1 MTTYTIVQYDITR
14 DVMYFLGAPTPD
26 LKTLIEDNSL
36 SDTATK
42 QVIQG
47 DSSTQNSLVPASG
60 SVFLLDFLENDV
72 PEIDL
77 NNAISVT
84 LKIGIVDDTE
94 VGDVYVI
101 CKNQDG
107 TTTYVT
113 KDGLTWDI
121 IYVDILKP
129 SKKWAT
135 MSKNCPT
142 CLKFDFVTGSNAFNF
157 YGNLGGSWTG
167 GWKNGQKEYNFFL
180 PDYSNPV
187 TYGAVKEYII
197 YWKPSASYSG
207 TDYNGNPI
215 SIVNEHKWVAVPS
228 ASLNLPFTTESFFQ
242 VTSGFSASCPT
253 YDASP
258 LTPPWWNFYG
268 PKGYFLLSSVTNPTP
283 GKPCPQFSPVPGQV
297 NWGYNCGPNGC
308 VVSPSGSV
316 GTYATLEQC
325 QVSCSITPTTS
336 SWYVCTSNGCVQVP
350 SGSAGAFVT
359 LAECEAVCSIGNGN
373 VPTTCSCDPDL
384 SSVTN
389 PSFALGQTGW
399 IPTPSQ
405 FLPGVGSWDFAQ
417 GYASADTLSPF
428 SISGTSSVSLT
439 QANLFT
445 ISCSYEVCF
454 QAWNLIDSP
463 SNVVTVD
470 TGNYTNNLPQG
481 TGPLTTTPTAYTFTI
496 NNIETTDLT
505 FFVGTGAGSARVAI
519 DNVCVTLI
527 GCPPPP
533 PPPPSGSESTG
544 SVIPPEDCYI
554 TGSISSYVSASYD
567 CLCPEGYFSDGS
579 GSCITSGSTPTISAS
594 AGLYTPSSTLP
605 SNLSSP
611 PGNGDVIPGFSI
623 NQNQLDPI
631 LYPPSTWGTILGK
644 NFGMAQPVLYHSWS
658 FNGAGYSSTN
668 NPSPF
673 SGSSLVYNTQ
683 YTFDILSSSFWYQP
697 DVGNNLTSRW
707 VAQLGRDT
715 VSGTPLTYPAGT
727 YGTSDKWVG
736 FGTTINVPAPKT
748 YYVAIIGTG
757 ALKIKLDG
765 TTIMCTSPTE
775 TSAPNF
781 TNNSI
786 FTYPAYTQNAYARI
800 ASSSGWWG
808 APLYGHS
815 SVGILPPPFNS
826 FNPYI
831 NNQIYSAFVN
841 YYVQSAN
848 NEYAFLTPPSLAPT
862 SGILNT
868 PPGGTTMNYGGKFY
882 SSNNLYIYPVTMS
895 AGCHKINFESNP
907 DYFKN
912 CNTFNGALGGIIFDM
927 TAEQLISAS
936 SYNDLNIVW
945 DSTYLNPITQS
956 SLFNNPPQDYYL
968 YTYPVSTIPP
978 TSSYVSWCPSGSTAV
993 GGNPC
998 NGCATSGSITST
1010 IPCGNCL
1017 ECTHGLLYNGYV
1029 VDKGG
1034 ATLQG
1039 RGPGGIV
1046 NTGSVNASTWV
1057 IPTES
1062 DWNNLV
1068 TFLNGGTAPVDVT
1081 ITGSLG
1087 VISGGKLKDY
1097 TRDLEATCWENPNIG
1112 AQTDVSSS
1120 GWAGTAGGRRKDDGT
1135 FEGLGFEGLWWSA
1148 NSLSTPPVT
1157 NGALMATRR
1166 LEHYSAD
1173 VYRDIF
1179 PKSYGC
1185 SVRLVRPATTSE
1197 TNGMFIPDAYT
1208 GKNGTLYDGIVIN
1221 NQVWITKNLSETL
1234 YNDGTLVS
1242 TTTSNTTWSS
1252 TPATATSTACYY
1264 NNNVTNANIL
1274 NGNVNPVTQECY
1286 TFPTYYVYEKCDG
1299 SEFLVQPVPG
1309 ATTIV
1314 GKVLKDSNYDCWSF
1328 FGTSTGIPTYP
1339 HTYSATNYFLGSNY
1353 IYDDCDEC
1361 EAIHTIY
1368 ITFGTKNC

>member
-1 MTTYTIVQYDITR
+1 MFNLLEILYYVLTLITQLLNKMTTYTIVQYDITR

-26 LKTLIEDNSL
+26 LKTLIENNSL

-47 DSSTQNSLVPASG
+47 DSSTQNGLVPASG
-60 SVFLLDFLENDV
+60 SAFLLDFLENDV
-72 PEIDL
+72 TEIDL
-77 NNAISVT
+77 NNAVSVT

-113 KDGLTWDI
+113 KDGLTWDVV
-121 IYVDILKP
+121 YVDILKP

-180 PDYSNPV
+180 PDYSNPA
-187 TYGAVKEYII
+187 TYGSVKEYII

-207 TDYNGNPI
+207 TDYNGNSV

-228 ASLNLPFTTESFFQ
+228 ASVNSAFNTESFFQ

-268 PKGYFLLSSVTNPTP
+268 KKGYFLLSSVTNPTP
-283 GKPCPQFSPVPGQV
+283 GKPCPEFSPIPGQI

-308 VVSPSGSV
+308 VSSPSGSI

-336 SWYVCTSNGCVQVP
+336 SWYSCTSNGCVQVP

-359 LAECEAVCSIGNGN
+359 QAECESICSNPLGT
-373 VPTTCSCDPDL
+373 PTSCSCDPDL

-389 PSFALGQTGW
+389 PSFALGSTGW
-399 IPTPSQ
+399 ASSPNP
-405 FLPGVGSWDFAQ
+405 FLPGVGGIDFSQ
-417 GYASADTLSPF
+417 GYAAINTLSPF
-428 SISGTSSVSLT
+428 STNNTSSVSLT

-454 QAWNLIDSP
+454 QAWNLIDNP
-463 SNVVTVD
+463 SNGVTVD

-481 TGPLTTTPTAYTFTI
+481 TGPLTTTPTAYTFTL

-505 FFVGTGAGSARVAI
+505 FFIGTGAGNARVAI

-527 GCPPPP
+527 GCPPPT
-533 PPPPSGSESTG
+533 PPSEGTG

-567 CLCPEGYFSDGS
+567 CLCPEGYISNGS
-579 GSCITSGSTPTISAS
+579 GSCITSGSVPALSAS
-594 AGLYTPSSTLP
+594 AGLYTPSNVSASNIST
-605 SNLSSP
+605 
-611 PGNGDVIPGFSI
+611 GAVIPGFSI
-623 NQNQLDPI
+623 NQPNALYAIDPAI
-631 LYPPSTWGTILGK
+631 VAGYIPAYA
-644 NFGMAQPVLYHSWS
+644 GMAQPNLYYKWN
-658 FNGAGYSSTN
+658 FNGTGNSSIN
-668 NPSPF
+668 NTSSF

-683 YTFDILSSSFWYQP
+683 YTFDVLSASFWYQP
-697 DVGNNLTSRW
+697 SLGQNWTSRW
-707 VAQLGRDT
+707 VAQLCRQTT
-715 VSGTPLTYPAGT
+715 VGIPQSNFNNERW
-727 YGTSDKWVG
+727 SG
-736 FGTTINVPAPKT
+736 FGTTLNVPSPKT
-748 YYVAIIGTG
+748 YYVGIIGQG
-757 ALKIKLDG
+757 AMQIKLDG
-765 TTIMCTSPTE
+765 TTILCTSPSPTN
-775 TSAPNF
+775 TPNYNQ
-781 TNNSI
+781 TN
-786 FTYPAYTQNAYARI
+786 YPAYAQSGHARYPNAPYSSYNWGVLPAPFYSLNTQI
-800 ASSSGWWG
+800 TSPISSSYFDWYFQTPGSEY
-808 APLYGHS
+808 AHFEPTVY
-815 SVGILPPPFNS
+815 
-826 FNPYI
+826 
-831 NNQIYSAFVN
+831 
-841 YYVQSAN
+841 N
-848 NEYAFLTPPSLAPT
+848 NEAS
-862 SGILNT
+862 
-868 PPGGTTMNYGGKFY
+868 GKFLSGY
-882 SSNNLYIYPVTMS
+882 NLYLYPVTMS

-907 DYFKN
+907 DWFKY
-912 CNTFNGALGGIIFDM
+912 CNSQQGFLGAVILDN
-927 TAEQLISAS
+927 TAEQLVSAS

-945 DSTYLNPITQS
+945 DSTYLDPITS
-956 SLFNNPPQDYYL
+956 SVIPSTIGNVTTNYYM
-968 YTYPVSTIPP
+968 YTYSTNTVPP
-978 TSSYVSWCPSGSTAV
+978 SASYLSWCPSGSTAV

-998 NGCATSGSITST
+998 SGCATSGSAIST
-1010 IPCGNCL
+1010 IPCGNCI

-1068 TFLNGGTAPVDVT
+1068 TFLNGGTAPVNVT
-1081 ITGSLG
+1081 TTGSLG

-1112 AQTDVSSS
+1112 AQTSSGSS

-1166 LEHYSAD
+1166 LEHYSED

-1179 PKSYGC
+1179 SKSYGC
-1185 SVRLVRPATTSE
+1185 SIRLVRPTVAGE

-1208 GKNGTLYDGIVIN
+1208 GKNGILYDGIVIN
-1221 NQVWITKNLSETL
+1221 DQVWITKNLSETL
-1234 YNDGTLVS
+1234 YNGGTLVS
-1242 TTTSNTTWSS
+1242 TTTSNTTWSL

-1264 NNNVTNANIL
+1264 NNDATNANIL
-1274 NGNVNPVTQECY
+1274 NGNINSITQECY

-1299 SEFLVQPVPG
+1299 SEFLVQPVSG
-1309 ATTIV
+1309 STTTI

-1339 HTYSATNYFLGSNY
+1339 HTYSATNYFSGSNY
-1353 IYDDCDEC
+1353 VYDDCDEC

-1368 ITFGTKNC
+1368 MTFGTKNC

>member
-60 SVFLLDFLENDV
+60 SAFLLDFLENDV

-113 KDGLTWDI
+113 KDGLTWDV

-135 MSKNCPT
+135 MNKNCPT
-142 CLKFDFVTGSNAFNF
+142 CLKFDFVTGSNDFNF

-187 TYGAVKEYII
+187 TYGSVKEYII
-197 YWKPSASYSG
+197 YWRPSASYSG

-228 ASLNLPFTTESFFQ
+228 ASINLPFTSESFFQ

-253 YDASP
+253 YDVSP

-283 GKPCPQFSPVPGQV
+283 GKPCPEFSPIPGEV
-297 NWGYNCGPNGC
+297 SWGYNCSPNGC
-308 VVSPSGSV
+308 VASPSGSI
-316 GTYATLEQC
+316 GTYATLEEC
-325 QVSCSITPTTS
+325 ELSCSITPTTS
-336 SWYVCTSNGCVQVP
+336 SWYICTSNGCVQVP

-359 LAECEAVCSIGNGN
+359 LAECEAICSDPLGT
-373 VPTTCSCDPDL
+373 PTSCSCDPDL
-384 SSVTN
+384 SLVTN

-399 IPTPSQ
+399 NPTPNQ
-405 FLPGVGSWDFAQ
+405 FTPGVGSWNFSQ
-417 GYASADTLSPF
+417 GYAACNTQSPF
-428 SISGTSSVSLT
+428 STSGTSSVSLT
-439 QANLFT
+439 QTNLFSL
-445 ISCSYEVCF
+445 SCSYEVCF
-454 QAWNLIDSP
+454 QAWNLVDSP
-463 SNVVTVD
+463 SNGVTVD

-505 FFVGTGAGSARVAI
+505 FFVGTGAGTARVAI
-519 DNVCVTLI
+519 DNICVTLI
-527 GCPPPP
+527 GCPPPT
-533 PPPPSGSESTG
+533 PPSEGTG

-567 CLCPEGYFSDGS
+567 CLCPEGYVSDGN
-579 GSCITSGSTPTISAS
+579 GNCTNGGTLFTISAS
-594 AGLYTPSSTLP
+594 AGLYTPSSVSQ
-605 SNLSSP
+605 SNIGWP
-611 PGNGDVIPGFSI
+611 QGNGDVIPGFSI
-623 NQNQLDPI
+623 NQPNLFHPIDPNF
-631 LYPPSTWGTILGK
+631 STNGVIPGFTGI
-644 NFGMAQPVLYHSWS
+644 AQPNLYYQWN
-658 FNGAGYSSTN
+658 FNGTG
-668 NPSPF
+668 NPSLGNNTSSF

-683 YTFDILSSSFWYQP
+683 YTFDVLSASFWYQP
-697 DVGNNLTSRW
+697 DLGQNWTSRW
-707 VAQLGRDT
+707 QTQLCRNTTIG
-715 VSGTPLTYPAGT
+715 VPNNWIANN
-727 YGTSDKWVG
+727 KWSG
-736 FGTTINVPAPKT
+736 FGTTLNVPTNKT
-748 YYVAIIGTG
+748 YYVGIIGQG
-757 ALKIKLDG
+757 AMQIKLDG
-765 TTIMCTSPTE
+765 TTILCTSPST
-775 TSAPNF
+775 TNTPNYSPI
-781 TNNSI
+781 N
-786 FTYPAYTQNAYARI
+786 YPAYAQSGLARYPGNGYGGYNLGVLPAPFYSLNNNI
-800 ASSSGWWG
+800 INPISSSYLDWYFQTPG
-808 APLYGHS
+808 P
-815 SVGILPPPFNS
+815 
-826 FNPYI
+826 
-831 NNQIYSAFVN
+831 
-841 YYVQSAN
+841 
-848 NEYAFLTPPSLAPT
+848 EYANFLPT
-862 SGILNT
+862 IYYNT
-868 PPGGTTMNYGGKFY
+868 DAGKFLSGY
-882 SSNNLYIYPVTMS
+882 NLYIYPVTMS

-907 DYFKN
+907 DYFKYCQN
-912 CNTFNGALGGIIFDM
+912 LQGFLGAIILDN
-927 TAEQLISAS
+927 TAEQLVSAS

-945 DSTYLNPITQS
+945 DSTYLDPITQS
-956 SLFNNPPQDYYL
+956 IIQVNATTFYNQSYYL
-968 YTYPVSTIPP
+968 YTYPLGTTPP
-978 TSSYVSWCPSGSTAV
+978 SSSYLSWCPSGSTAV

-998 NGCATSGSITST
+998 SGCATSGSTNST

-1039 RGPGGIV
+1039 RGPGGII

-1062 DWNNLV
+1062 DWNSLV

-1112 AQTDVSSS
+1112 AQTNSGSS

-1157 NGALMATRR
+1157 NGALMAARR
-1166 LEHYSAD
+1166 LEHYSSD
-1173 VYRDIF
+1173 VFRDIF
-1179 PKSYGC
+1179 SKSYGC
-1185 SVRLVRPATTSE
+1185 SIRLVRPAVVGE

-1221 NQVWITKNLSETL
+1221 DQVWITKNLSETL
-1234 YNDGTLVS
+1234 YNGGTLVS

-1252 TPATATSTACYY
+1252 TPSTATSTACYY

-1299 SEFLVQPVPG
+1299 SEFLVQPVSG
-1309 ATTIV
+1309 STTIV

-1339 HTYSATNYFLGSNY
+1339 HTYSATNYFSGSNY
-1353 IYDDCDEC
+1353 VYDDCDEC

-1368 ITFGTKNC
+1368 MTFGTKNC

>member
-14 DVMYFLGAPTPD
+14 DVMYFLGAPTPG
-26 LKTLIEDNSL
+26 LKTLIENNSL

-47 DSSTQNSLVPASG
+47 DSSTQNGLVPASG
-60 SVFLLDFLENDV
+60 SAFLLDFLENDV

-113 KDGLTWDI
+113 KDGLTWDVV
-121 IYVDILKP
+121 YVDILKP
-129 SKKWAT
+129 SKKWPT
-135 MSKNCPT
+135 MNKNCPT

-167 GWKNGQKEYNFFL
+167 NWKNNQKEYNFFL
-180 PDYSNPV
+180 PDYSNAL
-187 TYGAVKEYII
+187 TYGAIKEYII

-228 ASLNLPFTTESFFQ
+228 ASINLPFTTESFFQ

-283 GKPCPQFSPVPGQV
+283 GKPCPEFSPVPGQV
-297 NWGYNCGPNGC
+297 NWGYYCGLDGC
-308 VVSPSGSV
+308 VAAPSGSIS
-316 GTYATLEQC
+316 GSIPANWYPTLEQC
-325 QVSCSITPTTS
+325 QVSCSLPPTS
-336 SWYVCTSNGCVQVP
+336 SWYVCTGNGCIPVP

-359 LAECEAVCSIGNGN
+359 LAECEENCSDTSGT
-373 VPTTCSCDPDL
+373 PTSCSCDPDL
-384 SSVTN
+384 SPVTN

-399 IPTPSQ
+399 ISTPSQ
-405 FLPGVGSWDFAQ
+405 YLPGVGSWDFSQ
-417 GYASADTLSPF
+417 GYAAANTQSPF
-428 SISGTSSVSLT
+428 SNSNTSSVSLT

-463 SNVVTVD
+463 LNEVTVN
-470 TGNYTNNLPQG
+470 TGNYTTNIPPG
-481 TGPLTTTPTAYTFTI
+481 TGPLTTTPTAYTFTL
-496 NNIETTDLT
+496 NNVETTDLT
-505 FFVGTGAGSARVAI
+505 FFVGTGASTARVAI

-527 GCPPPP
+527 GCPPPT
-533 PPPPSGSESTG
+533 PPSEGTG

-567 CLCPEGYFSDGS
+567 CLCPEGYTSDGS
-579 GSCITSGSTPTISAS
+579 GSCVQSGSLIINAISAITSSINASPLSSTPIQGYSILQNPAGANQFIAGWNILKAS
-594 AGLYTPSSTLP
+594 GLL
-605 SNLSSP
+605 
-611 PGNGDVIPGFSI
+611 
-623 NQNQLDPI
+623 QPI
-631 LYPPSTWGTILGK
+631 LYYDW
-644 NFGMAQPVLYHSWS
+644 N
-658 FNGAGYSSTN
+658 FNGTGDSSIGN
-668 NPSPF
+668 LSPF
-673 SGSSLVYNTQ
+673 SGSDKVYNTQ
-683 YTFDILSSSFWYQP
+683 YTFDILSSSFWYEPNLP
-697 DVGNNLTSRW
+697 DNSTNVGHSIQALPMRW
-707 VAQLGRDT
+707 VASLLRQAQLGNYY
-715 VSGTPLTYPAGT
+715 YPNVG
-727 YGTSDKWVG
+727 SIVHFDSEDRWSG
-736 FGTTINVPAPKT
+736 FGTTLNVPSNKT
-748 YYVAIIGTG
+748 YYVGIIGQG
-757 ALKIKLDG
+757 AMQIKLDG
-765 TTIMCTSPTE
+765 NTILRTSPIATQ
-775 TSAPNF
+775 SYPLNLPNF
-781 TNNSI
+781 
-786 FTYPAYTQNAYARI
+786 PAYYQNLYSRYGEWPNGTLNFGVLAP
-800 ASSSGWWG
+800 
-808 APLYGHS
+808 PLYSLNNYLSNDLTGACIDYMTTPLGIECPPGIIINGTTQKLS
-815 SVGILPPPFNS
+815 SVF
-826 FNPYI
+826 
-831 NNQIYSAFVN
+831 
-841 YYVQSAN
+841 
-848 NEYAFLTPPSLAPT
+848 
-862 SGILNT
+862 
-868 PPGGTTMNYGGKFY
+868 
-882 SSNNLYIYPVTMS
+882 NLYIYPVTMS
-895 AGCHKINFESNP
+895 AGCHKINFEVNTHDS
-907 DYFKN
+907 FKY
-912 CNTFNGALGGIIFDM
+912 CNSQQASLGAVIFDM
-927 TAEQLISAS
+927 TATQIVSAS
-936 SYNDLNIVW
+936 SYNDLNILW
-945 DSTYLNPITQS
+945 DSTYLDAIDYNGNYNGPNKPRYMYSYDI
-956 SLFNNPPQDYYL
+956 SLTPSASF
-968 YTYPVSTIPP
+968 YTSLCP
-978 TSSYVSWCPSGSTAV
+978 TGSTAI

-998 NGCATSGSITST
+998 NGCQTTQSANLS

-1046 NTGSVNASTWV
+1046 NTATANVSTWV

-1062 DWNNLV
+1062 DWNSLV

-1087 VISGGKLKDY
+1087 TISGGKLKDY

-1112 AQTDVSSS
+1112 AQTDLSSS
-1120 GWAGTAGGRRKDDGT
+1120 GWAGTAGGRRKDNGV

-1148 NSLSTPPVT
+1148 NSLSTPPIT
-1157 NGALMATRR
+1157 NGALMAARR

-1173 VYRDIF
+1173 VFRDIF

-1185 SVRLVRPATTSE
+1185 SIRLVRPATTGE
-1197 TNGMFIPDAYT
+1197 TNGMFIPDAYL

-1221 NQVWITKNLSETL
+1221 DQVWITKNLSETL
-1234 YNDGTLVS
+1234 YNNNTAVS
-1242 TTTSNTTWSS
+1242 NTTSNTIWDS
-1252 TPATATSTACYY
+1252 TLTNATPTSCYY
-1264 NNNVTNANIL
+1264 NNDATNSNIL
-1274 NGNVNPVTQECY
+1274 NGNVNPLTQECY

-1299 SEFLVQPVPG
+1299 SEFLVQPVSG
-1309 ATTIV
+1309 STTTV

-1339 HTYSATNYFLGSNY
+1339 HTYSATNYFSGSNY
-1353 IYDDCDEC
+1353 IYNNCNEC

-1368 ITFGTKNC
+1368 MKFGTKNC

>member
-14 DVMYFLGAPTPD
+14 DVMYFLGAPTPG

-47 DSSTQNSLVPASG
+47 DSSTQNELVPASG
-60 SVFLLDFLENDV
+60 STFLLNFLENDV

-113 KDGLTWDI
+113 KDGLTWDV

-129 SKKWAT
+129 SKKWPT
-135 MSKNCPT
+135 MNKNCPT

-180 PDYSNPV
+180 PDYSNPA

-258 LTPPWWNFYG
+258 LTPPWWNFFG
-268 PKGYFLLSSVTNPTP
+268 NKGYFLLSSVTAPQP
-283 GKPCPQFSPVPGQV
+283 GKPCPEFSPVPGQV

-325 QVSCSITPTTS
+325 QVSCSLPPTS
-336 SWYVCTSNGCVQVP
+336 SWYICTPNGCVQVP

-359 LAECEAVCSIGNGN
+359 LAECEAKCPIGNGDL
-373 VPTTCSCDPDL
+373 PTTCSCDPDL

-405 FLPGVGSWDFAQ
+405 YLPGVGSWDFSQ
-417 GYASADTLSPF
+417 GYAACNAQSPF
-428 SISGTSSVSLT
+428 SVNGTSSVSLT

-454 QAWNLIDSP
+454 QAWNLINSP
-463 SNVVTVD
+463 SNVITVD

-481 TGPLTTTPTAYTFTI
+481 TGPLTTTPTAYTFTL
-496 NNIETTDLT
+496 NNVETTDLT
-505 FFVGTGAGSARVAI
+505 FFVGTGAGTARVAI
-519 DNVCVTLI
+519 DNICVTLI
-527 GCPPPP
+527 GCPPPT
-533 PPPPSGSESTG
+533 PPSEGTG

-567 CLCPEGYFSDGS
+567 CLCPEGYTSDGNGSCIGS
-579 GSCITSGSTPTISAS
+579 GSAIVSAS
-594 AGLYTPSSTLP
+594 AGLYTPTTTLP
-605 SNLSSP
+605 SQLP
-611 PGNGDVIPGFSI
+611 APAGNGTLAYGFSI
-623 NQNQLDPI
+623 NQ
-631 LYPPSTWGTILGK
+631 PSPGNYMSQQWDIIFRK
-644 NFGMAQPVLYHSWS
+644 NLGMAQPVLYHSWS
-658 FNGAGYSSTN
+658 FNGAGYSSVN

-697 DVGNNLTSRW
+697 DLGDNFTSRW
-707 VAQLGRDT
+707 VAQLARDIT
-715 VSGTPLTYPAGT
+715 GGIPITNPNIN
-727 YGTSDKWVG
+727 YGIADKWVG
-736 FGTTINVPAPKT
+736 FGTTIDVPSPKT
-748 YYVAIIGTG
+748 YYIGIIGTG
-757 ALKIKLDG
+757 ALKLKLDG
-765 TTIMCTSPTE
+765 NTIMCTSP
-775 TSAPNF
+775 AV
-781 TNNSI
+781 TNPPGYVDNSI
-786 FTYPAYTQNAYARI
+786 FNYPAYTQNAYARI
-800 ASSSGWWG
+800 PSTGSGWWG
-808 APLYGHS
+808 AYMYGNIG
-815 SVGILPPPFNS
+815 VLPSPFNS
-826 FNPYI
+826 LNPYI
-831 NNQIYSAFVN
+831 SDQIYSAFVN
-841 YYVQSAN
+841 YYYQSLN
-848 NEYAFLTPPSLAPT
+848 SEYAFLTPYSIDPSL
-862 SGILNT
+862 ILNT
-868 PPGGTTMNYGGKFY
+868 PTSTTMNFGGKFY
-882 SSNNLYIYPVTMS
+882 PSNNLYIYPVTMS
-895 AGCHKINFESNP
+895 AGCHKINFEACP
-907 DYFKN
+907 DRFKY
-912 CNTFNGALGGIIFDM
+912 CQTVNGALGGIILDM
-927 TAEQLISAS
+927 TAEQLVSAS
-936 SYNDLNIVW
+936 NYNDLNIVW
-945 DSTYLNPITQS
+945 DSTYLDPITS
-956 SLFNNPPQDYYL
+956 SFVGYGPNNTTIIQPCYL

-978 TSSYVSWCPSGSTAV
+978 SSSYVSWCPSGSTAV
-993 GGNPC
+993 DGNPC
-998 NGCATSGSITST
+998 NGCATSGSAIVTV
-1010 IPCGNCL
+1010 PCGNCI

-1112 AQTDVSSS
+1112 AQTNTSSS

-1148 NSLSTPPVT
+1148 NSLLTPPVE
-1157 NGALMATRR
+1157 NGALMAARR
-1166 LEHYSAD
+1166 LEHYSED

-1179 PKSYGC
+1179 PKNYGC
-1185 SVRLVRPATTSE
+1185 SIRLVRPAVAGE

-1221 NQVWITKNLSETL
+1221 DQVWITKNLSETL
-1234 YNDGTLVS
+1234 YNGGTTVS

-1252 TPATATSTACYY
+1252 TSATAISTACYY
-1264 NNNVTNANIL
+1264 NNDITNANIL
-1274 NGNVNPVTQECY
+1274 NGNINSITQECY

-1339 HTYSATNYFLGSNY
+1339 HTYSATNYFSGSNY
-1353 IYDDCDEC
+1353 VYDDCDEC

-1368 ITFGTKNC
+1368 MTFGTKNC